1 MRSLDAFARTKLD
14 ALERRRLRR
23 TLAETDRGDAMA
35 ARRADRPLISFCDN
49 DYLGL
54 SRDADVKAAAC
65 AAIGRYG
72 AGAGASRLVT
82 GNHPLYATLEAALA
96 RLKGSEAACVFGSG
110 YLANVGIVPSL
121 VGPDD
126 LLLIDALAHASMHAG
141 ARLSGA
147 RVLTFAHND
156 VDHLARLLATHR
168 AAHARCLVE
177 TEGVFS
183 MDGDR
188 APLDAIAAIA
198 AANDAWLLV
207 DDAHGFGV
215 LGDGRGAPFAF
226 DPPVSVPLHM
236 GTLSKAAGGYGGYLC
251 ASAAVVDL
259 VKTRARSFIYT
270 TGLPPSVIGAAI
282 AAVARIATDRALTA
296 APLAKAR
303 VFTTR
308 AGLAP
313 AQSAIVPIVVGAPDD
328 ALAASEALAERGFLV
343 TAIRPP
349 TVPEGTARL
358 RVTFSA
364 THDDGDIARLA
375 AAVRA
380 LGLAG

>member
-14 ALERRRLRR
+14 ALERRSLRR
-23 TLAETDRGDAMA
+23 RLAETDRGAGGRA
-35 ARRADRPLISFCDN
+35 LSADRRLISFCDN

-54 SRDADVKAAAC
+54 SQDAGVKAAAL
-65 AAIGRYG
+65 AATERYG
-72 AGAGASRLVT
+72 TGAGASRLVT
-82 GNHPLYATLEAALA
+82 GNHPLYALLEDALA
-96 RLKGSEAACVFGSG
+96 RLKGAEAACVFGSG

-121 VGPDD
+121 VGADD

-147 RVLTFAHND
+147 RVIAFDHND
-156 VDHLARLLATHR
+156 TDHLAHLLATQR
-168 AAHARCLVE
+168 ARHARCLIE

-198 AANDAWLLV
+198 ERHDAWLLV

-215 LGDGRGAPFAF
+215 LGEGRGAPFAF
-226 DPPVSVPLHM
+226 DPPVAVPLHM

-251 ASAAVVDL
+251 ASRAVVDL
-259 VKTRARSFIYT
+259 VKTRARSFVYT
-270 TGLPPSVIGAAI
+270 TGLPPGVIGAAI
-282 AAVARIATDRALTA
+282 AAVERIATDRALTA
-296 APLAKAR
+296 SPLAKAR
-303 VFTTR
+303 AFTTLS
-308 AGLAP
+308 GLKP
-313 AQSAIVPIVVGAPDD
+313 AESAIVPIVVGTPES

-349 TVPEGTARL
+349 TVPDGTARL
-358 RVTFSA
+358 RITFSA
-364 THDDGDIARLA
+364 AHDDDDVRGLA
-375 AAVRA
+375 EAVRA